1 MQDIVLNSV
10 MKNVVF
16 TWLVKQAFFIV
27 LGETRA
33 CVIFRGSTAF
43 FRINLENSVGREI
56 GVQTN
61 GLIVLQLVD
70 QLIFLGSSTIAFQQ
84 PAKKKRWDFTNN
96 AAA

>member
-1 MQDIVLNSV
+1 MSNFICPIIILNLEKAVRRENRMQDIVLNSV

-43 FRINLENSVGREI
+43 
-56 GVQTN
+56 
-61 GLIVLQLVD
+61 
-70 QLIFLGSSTIAFQQ
+70 LG
-84 PAKKKRWDFTNN
+84 
-96 AAA
+96 